1 MRKSIDGYRR
11 VSAVDRFRFPP
22 AHGGHARGTTH
33 ITRGPI
39 FGDRYSSGT
48 VSPLSCVV
56 SVYSHRVIGGKI
68 NVDGVGKFDRV
79 LIKGRWRS
87 SGTHAF

>member
-22 AHGGHARGTTH
+22 AHGGHARGTAR

-39 FGDRYSSGT
+39 FGDRYSSEL
-48 VSPLSCVV
+48 SPFVV
-56 SVYSHRVIGGKI
+56 RRLGLQS
-68 NVDGVGKFDRV
+68 
-79 LIKGRWRS
+79 
-87 SGTHAF
+87 